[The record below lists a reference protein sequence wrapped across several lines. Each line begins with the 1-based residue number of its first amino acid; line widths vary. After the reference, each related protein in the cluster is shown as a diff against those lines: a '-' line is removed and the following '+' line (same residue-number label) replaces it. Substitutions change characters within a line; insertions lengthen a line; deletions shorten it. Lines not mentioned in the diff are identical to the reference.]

1 MKKNRFF
8 LLIMISSL
16 ISCNNQNN
24 ASTNNISNSQS
35 SYVIEEVSSSTSIV
49 EEIIFNKDYIINY
62 LNNASKSS
70 YQVNYLNNGV
80 EQYDIYTN
88 KYLYVS
94 TTSRGYIELDSFDSK
109 YGNNI
114 VYNYYLDEDNVNLGA
129 CLTTTNSIGKVVPVK
144 TIQSLNYFSLWNKFV

>member
-1 MKKNRFF
+1 MLNE
-8 LLIMISSL
+8 
-16 ISCNNQNN
+16 N
-24 ASTNNISNSQS
+24 
-35 SYVIEEVSSSTSIV
+35 
-49 EEIIFNKDYIINY
+49 IINY

-114 VYNYYLDEDNVNLGA
+114 VYNYYVLN
-129 CLTTTNSIGKVVPVK
+129 IGEGFW
-144 TIQSLNYFSLWNKFV
+144 YENK